1 MSRKPNLA
9 LAAMQALSGPAYA
22 QDNSNG
28 GYKPAGFAKPF
39 DGFKTTNIGGGY
51 QSKANDSNAPTK
63 WSGAATYGSGMSVGN
78 MEKNLKR
85 DIQELDWELEMNKK
99 YAPPKASAESEAQL
113 KPKLFSKKQGD
124 KQEFNNTGETRAT
137 VSNTVAASDWDLPD
151 MDEPRY
157 TSKPT
162 AHNKV
167 PIPKKPLAAA
177 KPALGKSG
185 EKSNALDWDLG
196 DNHTTATH
204 DHNTLHKAT
213 TMPRKQYPFVNDRNT
228 DDVEAKVV
236 GVKNV
241 KNKIDM
247 ELEAQDAEFERV
259 YECPEGCGRTF
270 KRAALE
276 KHVKICKKVF
286 QVKNEEG
293 GYADEQAAPA
303 PVKQNTRGGSVQ
315 PQKATVPEPQVIKK
329 PADKQKW
336 KQDSENLKKLMKKGA
351 AAAQVED
358 VVLVKEKH
366 GVVKEKITEAKLC
379 SKCDEGFQTDALLKD
394 HQGKC
399 KGKARAA
406 PPTNKPSKAVPEQH
420 FDDEF

>member
-9 LAAMQALSGPAYA
+9 LAAMQALSGPAFA

-51 QSKANDSNAPTK
+51 QSKTNESTTPNK

-99 YAPPKASAESEAQL
+99 YVPPKAAESEAQL
-113 KPKLFSKKQGD
+113 KPKLFSKKPAD

-137 VSNTVAASDWDLPD
+137 VTNTVAASDWDLPD

-167 PIPKKPLAAA
+167 PIPKKPLAAPA

-196 DNHTTATH
+196 DNQTMTAK
-204 DHNTLHKAT
+204 DSNLHKAS
-213 TMPRKQYPFVNDRNT
+213 TMPRKQ
-228 DDVEAKVV
+228 
-236 GVKNV
+236 
-241 KNKIDM
+241 
-247 ELEAQDAEFERV
+247 
-259 YECPEGCGRTF
+259 
-270 KRAALE
+270 
-276 KHVKICKKVF
+276 
-286 QVKNEEG
+286 
-293 GYADEQAAPA
+293 
-303 PVKQNTRGGSVQ
+303 
-315 PQKATVPEPQVIKK
+315 
-329 PADKQKW
+329 
-336 KQDSENLKKLMKKGA
+336 
-351 AAAQVED
+351 
-358 VVLVKEKH
+358 
-366 GVVKEKITEAKLC
+366 
-379 SKCDEGFQTDALLKD
+379 
-394 HQGKC
+394 
-399 KGKARAA
+399 
-406 PPTNKPSKAVPEQH
+406 
-420 FDDEF
+420 

>member
-9 LAAMQALSGPAYA
+9 LAAMQALSGPAYG

-51 QSKANDSNAPTK
+51 QSKANDSSAPTK

-99 YAPPKASAESEAQL
+99 YAPPKASSESEAQL

-162 AHNKV
+162 VHNKV
-167 PIPKKPLAAA
+167 PIPKKPLATA
-177 KPALGKSG
+177 KPPLGKSS

-196 DNHTTATH
+196 DNHTTQENT
-204 DHNTLHKAT
+204 TLHKAA
-213 TMPRKQYPFVNDRNT
+213 TMPRKQY
-228 DDVEAKVV
+228 A
-236 GVKNV
+236 
-241 KNKIDM
+241 
-247 ELEAQDAEFERV
+247 
-259 YECPEGCGRTF
+259 
-270 KRAALE
+270 
-276 KHVKICKKVF
+276 IC
-286 QVKNEEG
+286 
-293 GYADEQAAPA
+293 
-303 PVKQNTRGGSVQ
+303 
-315 PQKATVPEPQVIKK
+315 
-329 PADKQKW
+329 
-336 KQDSENLKKLMKKGA
+336 
-351 AAAQVED
+351 
-358 VVLVKEKH
+358 
-366 GVVKEKITEAKLC
+366 
-379 SKCDEGFQTDALLKD
+379 
-394 HQGKC
+394 
-399 KGKARAA
+399 
-406 PPTNKPSKAVPEQH
+406 
-420 FDDEF
+420 